1 MRYRPSHPWY
11 RRTALAAGG
20 LVGLTSLIGPQWI
33 PLQVWRELDQEL
45 LCSALFYALFA
56 WLFAFTITLCVYMAT
71 SMADTRQLLLASL
84 GASVSAVWLSP
95 AVLLLSRREPAAMV
109 FGFLLVAN
117 TARLLVSRRPPQR
130 RARAPL
136 AKTRSKPVK
145 LFAHGEVKSVFFSME
160 TFPVLLGA
168 FALQA
173 GVYAILAGYVLMS
186 AVLFAGGAAT
196 WTQSSFTKGAYK
208 PREEANLRDLLLNL
222 VLVLILATALSARQF
237 RADAESGGDTAMQ
250 QLADSSKVKLQIPRQ
265 SVTQVSSPKEQ
276 GGALGKDGIPGL
288 VLRSE
293 ARSQRKTLKIHRHY
307 SLSQPLPIPFTGE
320 YHLFRTLS
328 GQLPPNSVV
337 KTGTP
342 LDSVY
347 VTTNGGL
354 MQMEAYQTFDPPID
368 FASCGWIHLT
378 LFSGEAFP
386 ASASLQLIGDSGIED
401 LGSDIFGFTAQ
412 SEEVLEYA
420 VPASSHRQQVNAIRV
435 VFRPNPM
442 QGSQS
447 VRVAILRFT
456 LMPRNF

>member
-1 MRYRPSHPWY
+1 MRYRASHRWY

-20 LVGLTSLIGPQWI
+20 LVGLISLVWSQRI
-33 PLQVWRELDQEL
+33 PLQVWRQLDQEL
-45 LCSALFYALFA
+45 LWRALFYALFV
-56 WLFAFTITLCVYMAT
+56 WVFAFTITLCVYTAT
-71 SMADTRQLLLASL
+71 SMADSRQLLLASL

-95 AVLLLSRREPAAMV
+95 ALLLLSRREPAAMV

-130 RARAPL
+130 RAPAPL
-136 AKTRSKPVK
+136 AKTRNTPVQ

-160 TFPVLLGA
+160 TLPVLLGA

-173 GVYAILAGYVLMS
+173 GVYALLAGHVLMS
-186 AVLFAGGAAT
+186 TALFAGGAAI

-208 PREEANLRDLLLNL
+208 PRGKANLRDAL
-222 VLVLILATALSARQF
+222 VNVALVLILATALSAWQF
-237 RADAESGGDTAMQ
+237 RTDAENGGDSAMQRLADASN
-250 QLADSSKVKLQIPRQ
+250 VKLQVPKH
-265 SVTQVSSPKEQ
+265 SVTHVSSPKEQ
-276 GGALGKDGIPGL
+276 GGVLGKDGIPGL
-288 VLRSE
+288 VLRSR
-293 ARSQRKTLKIHRHY
+293 ARSQRKALKIHRHF
-307 SLSQPLPIPFTGE
+307 SLSRPLTIPFTGE

-368 FASCGWIHLT
+368 FASCGRIHLT

-386 ASASLQLIGDSGIED
+386 ASASLQLIGGSGIED
-401 LGSDIFGFTAQ
+401 LGSDIFGFAAQ

-420 VPASSHRQQVNAIRV
+420 VPASSHRPQVNAIRV

-442 QGSQS
+442 QSSQS
-447 VRVAILRFT
+447 VRVSILQFM
-456 LMPRNF
+456 LMPRSF